1 MSSAD
6 WGGRFDATLP
16 KSDFGKESFNRH
28 NDECAYDS
36 RLPCTELS
44 DKRVF
49 GGREIEVLAQ
59 FLIE

>member
-1 MSSAD
+1 MQPCRRVTLGRNLSIVTMMSVPMTAD
-6 WGGRFDATLP
+6 CLA
-16 KSDFGKESFNRH
+16 
-28 NDECAYDS
+28 
-36 RLPCTELS
+36 TELS